1 MCLRQHA
8 PELPASG
15 LTNQALSL
23 PRDESSITSL
33 ARRSCPSTRRRWCS
47 RSRAASSVRD
57 INAHQ
62 LPISDNVYPDQT
74 LDAYRIERYPQS
86 HCLDWSKLC
95 SLVAGQRTSSQG
107 TIEPNGSSTVRSTLV
122 RVRDCKQ
129 CRRCVWR
136 SCSTFTGSLLLLD
149 NALLECPTRMPIVQD
164 GFRRRVTLQL
174 CMYQGAVS
182 LFRDAPACPSKAC
195 NSRLRAI
202 DRLYYLIPVSKR
214 RILL

>member
-1 MCLRQHA
+1 MVQPIESGKPSARHQCPPTPHIRQCL
-8 PELPASG
+8 SG
-15 LTNQALSL
+15 SNTGCISNRALS
-23 PRDESSITSL
+23 SVSL
-33 ARRSCPSTRRRWCS
+33 LGFVQVMFAG
-47 RSRAASSVRD
+47 
-57 INAHQ
+57 
-62 LPISDNVYPDQT
+62 
-74 LDAYRIERYPQS
+74 
-86 HCLDWSKLC
+86 CLSKNIV
-95 SLVAGQRTSSQG
+95 SG

-182 LFRDAPACPSKAC
+182 LFRDASACPSKAW

-202 DRLYYLIPVSKR
+202 DRLYNLIPVSKCWETM
-214 RILL
+214 LP